1 MSDNTF
7 HDNPETP
14 TATASSPP
22 NPGDTATAGQSP
34 PTGSTPP
41 ALDTSPAQVEKLA
54 LELFYRPERIDGK
67 PSEAGRSSA
76 ADDAADALYTR
87 RLREVQNLAAAT
99 TLLADAAVPGEHG
112 DGVPAQ
118 LDALTMA
125 LGQARRDALADGV
138 AEDDVIAAELL
149 GTEGVPW
156 AAQPSHRWLGRIER
170 LGDQAE
176 ASARQAFQYHEQ
188 GMRLRIHI
196 TGQNTKIRGLE
207 HQLSASHTTLREL
220 LGDNA
225 VPDIA
230 AGRTMGDAEVGDEN
244 LQHRAADS
252 GRDIGEAVDATS
264 HASDGGQWVPETEAS
279 PEDPAARPEWGRD
292 L

>member
-7 HDNPETP
+7 HDNLETP
-14 TATASSPP
+14 TITAGSPP
-22 NPGDTATAGQSP
+22 NSGDTAAAAQSP

-54 LELFYRPERIDGK
+54 LELFESPERIGRTQ
-67 PSEAGRSSA
+67 PEASRSSA

-99 TLLADAAVPGEHG
+99 TLLADAAPPGEQG

-118 LDALTMA
+118 LDALTVA

-149 GTEGVPW
+149 GTEGMPW
-156 AAQPSHRWLGRIER
+156 AAHPSHRWLGRIER
-170 LGDQAE
+170 LDTQAQVF
-176 ASARQAFQYHEQ
+176 AQQAFEHRQQ
-188 GMRLRIHI
+188 AMALRMHVI
-196 TGQNTKIRGLE
+196 GQDTKILGLE
-207 HQLSASHTTLREL
+207 YQVSTSHAKLREL
-220 LGDNA
+220 LGDKA
-225 VPDIA
+225 IPETVSRQ
-230 AGRTMGDAEVGDEN
+230 AGGGVAVGDDLEC
-244 LQHRAADS
+244 RAVDS
-252 GRDIGEAVDATS
+252 GGEIGEAIDATS
-264 HASDGGQWVPETEAS
+264 PDLGGARWASETES
-279 PEDPAARPEWGRD
+279 PQQDPPATLGWERG

>member
-7 HDNPETP
+7 HDDPETP
-14 TATASSPP
+14 TTTTSSPP
-22 NPGDTATAGQSP
+22 NPGDTAAAVGQSS
-34 PTGSTPP
+34 PTDSTPL

-54 LELFYRPERIDGK
+54 LELFVSSERIDGT

-99 TLLADAAVPGEHG
+99 TLLADTTPSGEGG

-118 LDALTMA
+118 LDALTVA

-156 AAQPSHRWLGRIER
+156 AAHPSHRWLGRIEQ
-170 LGDQAE
+170 LDAQAQ
-176 ASARQAFQYHEQ
+176 ASARQAYQYHQ
-188 GMRLRIHI
+188 QAMRLRIHI

-207 HQLSASHTTLREL
+207 HQLSANHTNPKMMVS
-220 LGDNA
+220 GQA
-225 VPDIA
+225 VA
-230 AGRTMGDAEVGDEN
+230 VGG
-244 LQHRAADS
+244 ADT
-252 GRDIGEAVDATS
+252 GCC
-264 HASDGGQWVPETEAS
+264 W
-279 PEDPAARPEWGRD
+279 